1 MLKKILVAT
10 ILLTA
15 VLSTPQISY
24 AKTVCTQEY
33 GQPVVCREEEEK
45 VLAVTHEPKETAIGD
60 INPTILGGAF
70 VSASGLLLYLSKRK
84 TASFIRG

>member
-10 ILLTA
+10 TLLTA
-15 VLSTPQISY
+15 VLSTPQTSY

-33 GQPVVCREEEEK
+33 GQPVVCKEEEQ
-45 VLAVTHEPKETAIGD
+45 VLAITHEPKETAIGD
-60 INPTILGGAF
+60 INPAILGGAF

-84 TASFIRG
+84 TTSFIRG